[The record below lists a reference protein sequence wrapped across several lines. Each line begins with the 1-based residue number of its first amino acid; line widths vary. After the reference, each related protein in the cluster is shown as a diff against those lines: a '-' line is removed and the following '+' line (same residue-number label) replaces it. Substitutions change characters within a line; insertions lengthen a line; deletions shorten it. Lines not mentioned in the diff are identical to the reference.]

1 MDRTVNRRLTP
12 LLPLMVLMLAWP
24 ALAQKLADPTRPP
37 IAMAAP
43 DSEAVADGVPAAP
56 RLQSVLIGRAP
67 GGRRLAVIDGVTV
80 RAGAKVGDAVL
91 ERINDNSVVLRRG
104 KNLET
109 LTLFPKPAE
118 AADPTGKTK

>member
-1 MDRTVNRRLTP
+1 MDSTVKRRLTT
-12 LLPLMVLMLAWP
+12 LMLAALALP

-37 IAMAAP
+37 ATMAAP
-43 DSEAVADGVPAAP
+43 DSAAAEADGLPSAP
-56 RLQSVLIGRAP
+56 RLQSILIGRAA

-80 RAGAKVGDAVL
+80 RIGGRVGDAIL
-91 ERINDNSVVLRRG
+91 ERINDNSVLLRRG

>member
-1 MDRTVNRRLTP
+1 MDRTVNRRLSL
-12 LLPLMVLMLAWP
+12 LLPLLLALP
-24 ALAQKLADPTRPP
+24 ALAQKMADPTRPP
-37 IAMAAP
+37 AALAAAADEGAAP
-43 DSEAVADGVPAAP
+43 DSAPAGP
-56 RLQSVLIGRAP
+56 RLQAILIGRTP
-67 GGRRLAVIDGVTV
+67 GGRKLAVIDGATL

>member
-1 MDRTVNRRLTP
+1 MDRTVNRRLSLLP
-12 LLPLMVLMLAWP
+12 LLPLLLALP
-24 ALAQKLADPTRPP
+24 ALAQKMADPTRPP
-37 IAMAAP
+37 ATLAASETEAAAS
-43 DSEAVADGVPAAP
+43 DSMPSGP
-56 RLQSVLIGRAP
+56 RLQSILISRTP
-67 GGRRLAVIDGVTV
+67 GGRKLAVIDGATV

-91 ERINDNSVVLRRG
+91 VRINDNSVVLRRG

>member
-1 MDRTVNRRLTP
+1 MDRTVNRRSN
-12 LLPLMVLMLAWP
+12 LLPLMLMLALP
-24 ALAQKLADPTRPP
+24 AQAQKMADPTRPP
-37 IAMAAP
+37 ATLAAPESEAAAP
-43 DSEAVADGVPAAP
+43 DSMPSGP
-56 RLQSVLIGRAP
+56 RLQSILISRAP
-67 GGRRLAVIDGVTV
+67 GGRKLAVIDGATV
-80 RAGAKVGDAVL
+80 RAGAKVGDAIL

>member
-1 MDRTVNRRLTP
+1 MNRRLTW
-12 LLPLMVLMLAWP
+12 LLPLILPLMLALP
-24 ALAQKLADPTRPP
+24 ASAQKLADPTRPP
-37 IAMAAP
+37 AQMAAP
-43 DSEAVADGVPAAP
+43 ESEAAAEGVVAGP
-56 RLQSVLIGRAP
+56 RLQSILIGRAP
-67 GGRRLAVIDGVTV
+67 GGRRLAVIDGATL
-80 RAGAKVGDAVL
+80 RTGGKVGDAVL

>member
-1 MDRTVNRRLTP
+1 MNRRLTS
-12 LLPLMVLMLAWP
+12 LLPLMLPLMLALP
-24 ALAQKLADPTRPP
+24 ASAQKLADPTRPP
-37 IAMAAP
+37 ALMAAP
-43 DSEAVADGVPAAP
+43 ESEAAAEAVAAGP
-56 RLQSVLIGRAP
+56 RLQSILIGRAP
-67 GGRRLAVIDGVTV
+67 DGRRLAVIDGATL
-80 RAGAKVGDAVL
+80 RIGGKVGDAVL